1 MMKTKIM
8 LSILIMTALAGC
20 TNTANEDTTEISSP
34 IINHELQHTKKV
46 SSNSNITASK
56 NNKIENKE
64 NSSYVDSRGSYGSY
78 DLSNEFTKLIQS
90 NPIDRAYNKEADELY
105 DSPNYSTSKGIQL
118 EGKYADLWDKELNA
132 IYKKLLAKLN
142 PKEKKLLIESQKG
155 WLQYHLKES
164 DFVQETF
171 QGNSLNNIGSQG
183 LINMQSAI
191 KHRLRDRTIQ
201 LFEYDYMLGGNAK
214 FIYRN

>member
-8 LSILIMTALAGC
+8 LSTLIMTALVGC

-34 IINHELQHTKKV
+34 QIHNKVQQTKKV

-56 NNKIENKE
+56 NNKIESKE
-64 NSSYVDSRGSYGSY
+64 NYSYVDSRESYGSY

-90 NPIDRAYNKEADELY
+90 NPIDRAYNKEADEVY
-105 DSPNYSTSKGIQL
+105 DSPNYSTHKGIQL

>member
-8 LSILIMTALAGC
+8 LSILIMTALVGC
-20 TNTANEDTTEISSP
+20 TNTAKEDTTEISSP
-34 IINHELQHTKKV
+34 KIHHEVQHTKKV
-46 SSNSNITASK
+46 SSNSNTTSSK

-64 NSSYVDSRGSYGSY
+64 NPSYVDSRESHGSY

-90 NPIDRAYNKEADELY
+90 NPIDRAYDKEADEVY

>member
-1 MMKTKIM
+1 MKTKIM
-8 LSILIMTALAGC
+8 LSTLIMTALVGC

-34 IINHELQHTKKV
+34 QIHNKVQQTKKV

-56 NNKIENKE
+56 NNKIESKE
-64 NSSYVDSRGSYGSY
+64 NYSYVDSRESYGSY

-90 NPIDRAYNKEADELY
+90 NPIDRAYNKEADEVY
-105 DSPNYSTSKGIQL
+105 DSPNYSTHKGIQL

>member
-8 LSILIMTALAGC
+8 LSTLIMTALVGC

-34 IINHELQHTKKV
+34 QIHNKVQQTKKV

-56 NNKIENKE
+56 NSKIENKE
-64 NSSYVDSRGSYGSY
+64 NSSYVDSRESYGSY

-90 NPIDRAYNKEADELY
+90 NPIDRAYNKEADEVY
-105 DSPNYSTSKGIQL
+105 DSPNYSTHKGIQL